1 MIRIRKLHQR
11 KGNHTLFV
19 SRSYVCLCLNDPTTA
34 LECAEN
40 LLDLLTAVSKD
51 ELGVGAVTVL
61 PSGHRVLA
69 NIYAA
74 DALIQLDRIAEAIKH
89 LDPLKSITGKVE
101 LFFKNSLFLCVGF
114 KRTHK

>member
-1 MIRIRKLHQR
+1 MPE
-11 KGNHTLFV
+11 NHALFV

-40 LLDLLTAVSKD
+40 LLDLLMAVSKD
-51 ELGVGAVTVL
+51 ELGVGAATVL

-89 LDPLKSITGKVE
+89 LDPLKSITGEVE
-101 LFFKNSLFLCVGF
+101 LFFYQAFLCDGF
-114 KRTHK
+114 NPGFFRHFSGK